1 MGPSLS
7 DLSCSHGACP
17 FRSTSICKIFLAYV
31 DMTIQRDAAHFG
43 KCVCVSNAPLNLAA
57 FHFSMIEH
65 PSMALEQEGHELSMR
80 LRSDPDAQ
88 TITYVDTTIPRF
100 LETLR
105 VSSWNLKVEDR
116 TESERGDDST
126 YDADIAHRSSFL
138 AERLSCRTCFPMCRP
153 QAAVVSNVR
162 RLL

>member
-1 MGPSLS
+1 
-7 DLSCSHGACP
+7 
-17 FRSTSICKIFLAYV
+17 
-31 DMTIQRDAAHFG
+31 
-43 KCVCVSNAPLNLAA
+43 
-57 FHFSMIEH
+57 
-65 PSMALEQEGHELSMR
+65 MALEQEGHELSMR

-126 YDADIAHRSSFL
+126 YDADIAHKSSLL
-138 AERLSCRTCFPMCRP
+138 AERLSCRD
-153 QAAVVSNVR
+153 
-162 RLL
+162 LLAHVPPASGSRF